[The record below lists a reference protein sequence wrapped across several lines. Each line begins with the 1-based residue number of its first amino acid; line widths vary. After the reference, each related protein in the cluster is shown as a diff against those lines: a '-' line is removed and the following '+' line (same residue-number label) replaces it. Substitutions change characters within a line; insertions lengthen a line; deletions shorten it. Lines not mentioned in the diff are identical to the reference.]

1 MQFFRISVF
10 LLSKIPRLQNFKH
23 SYLGN
28 VAVCG
33 KMDNWGSFPIVQRYL
48 INVAYAWHPLAKLVL
63 VQKGQKTVKNT
74 TYGLGSEMKS
84 EKKIANF
91 FLICCLWQLRGS
103 KNGVRLGFHARLSLI
118 WPCLPFLT
126 AVGCMEQMKWA
137 QKCLNFLMA
146 GCCRLKE
153 C

>member
-33 KMDNWGSFPIVQRYL
+33 KMDNWGSFPIVQSYL

-84 EKKIANF
+84 EKKLPIF
-91 FLICCLWQLRGS
+91 FFFFFDMLFVTAQRFQKRGQTWFS
-103 KNGVRLGFHARLSLI
+103 CKIKPHLALL
-118 WPCLPFLT
+118 
-126 AVGCMEQMKWA
+126 AVFNRCDASQ
-137 QKCLNFLMA
+137 
-146 GCCRLKE
+146 
-153 C
+153 

>member
-1 MQFFRISVF
+1 MQFFLISVF

-63 VQKGQKTVKNT
+63 VQKGQKNVKNT

-84 EKKIANF
+84 EKKSQKF
-91 FLICCLWQLRGS
+91 FFDMLFVTAQRFQKRGQTWFS
-103 KNGVRLGFHARLSLI
+103 CKIKPHLALLAVFNRCALSSYR
-118 WPCLPFLT
+118 WF
-126 AVGCMEQMKWA
+126 ASA
-137 QKCLNFLMA
+137 
-146 GCCRLKE
+146 
-153 C
+153 

>member
-1 MQFFRISVF
+1 MQFFRISIF

-74 TYGLGSEMKS
+74 TYGLSSEMKS
-84 EKKIANF
+84 EKKLPKF
-91 FLICCLWQLRGS
+91 FFDMLF
-103 KNGVRLGFHARLSLI
+103 V
-118 WPCLPFLT
+118 T
-126 AVGCMEQMKWA
+126 AQRF
-137 QKCLNFLMA
+137 QKRCPTWFSCKIKPHLALLAVFNR
-146 GCCRLKE
+146 CVW
-153 C
+153 

>member
-1 MQFFRISVF
+1 MVKVRAKMQFFRISVF

-28 VAVCG
+28 AAVCG

-48 INVAYAWHPLAKLVL
+48 IKVAYAWHPLAKLVL

-84 EKKIANF
+84 EKKIAKIF
-91 FLICCLWQLRGS
+91 F
-103 KNGVRLGFHARLSLI
+103 
-118 WPCLPFLT
+118 
-126 AVGCMEQMKWA
+126 
-137 QKCLNFLMA
+137 
-146 GCCRLKE
+146 
-153 C
+153 